1 MCNIEV
7 RCTST
12 KVRCLLLLLAED
24 NLIMAARSTTL
35 RINFV
40 VRIVVISENLSSPTG
55 LMNWAPW
62 KGGAVWVFL
71 ARADL
76 KCSSKV
82 TSCDTMMCVVPI
94 LSSRHIIA
102 MCVVVDVVFVVGRR
116 RRCRPVEGGCHTR
129 SEARS
134 QLLLPATT
142 TTYWI
147 SNTVSMM

>member
-1 MCNIEV
+1 
-7 RCTST
+7 
-12 KVRCLLLLLAED
+12 
-24 NLIMAARSTTL
+24 MAARSTTL

-40 VRIVVISENLSSPTG
+40 VRIVVISENLSSPTTGG

-116 RRCRPVEGGCHTR
+116 RRCRPVEGGCHALRSKKPTSLTR
-129 SEARS
+129 YYDNV
-134 QLLLPATT
+134 LD
-142 TTYWI
+142 I
-147 SNTVSMM
+147 